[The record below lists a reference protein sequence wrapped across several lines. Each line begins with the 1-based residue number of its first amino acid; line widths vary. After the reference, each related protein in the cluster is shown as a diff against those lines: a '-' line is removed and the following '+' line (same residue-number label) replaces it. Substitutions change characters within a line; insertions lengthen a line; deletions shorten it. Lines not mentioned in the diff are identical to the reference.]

1 MSDKDFADKDTIKDI
16 LENCR
21 IIAVVGISDNPD
33 RPSYHVASYML
44 DSGYEII
51 PVNPSIEQVL
61 GRKSYPDLLS
71 IPQKV
76 DVIDI
81 FRRSETV
88 GPIVDD
94 AIKIGAKAI
103 WLQEGIINEEAC
115 LKAKQAGLKV
125 VMDRCMLKEHSK
137 MQHG

>member
-1 MSDKDFADKDTIKDI
+1 MSNPDFADKRVIHDI

-21 IIAVVGISDNPD
+21 IIAVVGISDKPD
-33 RPSYHVASYML
+33 RPSYHVASYMQE
-44 DSGYEII
+44 SGYEII
-51 PVNPSIEQVL
+51 PVNPTVDNVL
-61 GRKSYPDLLS
+61 GQKSYPDLTS
-71 IPQKV
+71 IPKKI
-76 DVIDI
+76 DVVDI

-88 GPIVDD
+88 GPVIDE

-103 WLQEGIINEEAC
+103 WLQEGVINKEAC
-115 LKAKQAGLKV
+115 LKASRAGLKV

>member
-76 DVIDI
+76 DVVDI

-88 GPIVDD
+88 GPIIDD

-115 LKAKQAGLKV
+115 LKAKRAGLKV